1 MDRVSVAYGVAALLA
16 LALALQLAHG
26 ALRRWLERRRGRKRQ
41 ARALRG
47 ERHAEKLL
55 DRLGYTVRER
65 QAATT
70 WSITCDDA
78 VHEVPL
84 RADLIVERDGQRFV
98 AEVKTGRTA
107 PRLNTAATRRQLLEY
122 RVAYEVDGVLLVDAE
137 AGRVMHVIFP
147 LPDHGPHRAPR
158 PWLAVV
164 CALLVGAAAGLA
176 ASQWVE
182 F

>member
-1 MDRVSVAYGVAALLA
+1 MDRASVAYAIAALLG

-26 ALRRWLERRRGRKRQ
+26 ALRRWLERRRARRRQ
-41 ARALRG
+41 SRALRG

-55 DRLGYTVRER
+55 DRLGYTVRAR
-65 QAATT
+65 QAAIT

-137 AGRVMHVIFP
+137 AGRVMHVTFP
-147 LPDHGPHRAPR
+147 LPGHAPQRAPR
-158 PWLAVV
+158 SWLAVV

-176 ASQWVE
+176 AGQWL
-182 F
+182 